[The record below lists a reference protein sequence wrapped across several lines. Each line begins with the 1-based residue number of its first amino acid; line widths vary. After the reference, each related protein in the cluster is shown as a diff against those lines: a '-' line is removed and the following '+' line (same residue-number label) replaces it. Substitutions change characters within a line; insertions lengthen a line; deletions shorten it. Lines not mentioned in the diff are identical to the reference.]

1 MHTHWKDMLIHSCY
15 GRRFK
20 EAKKIKKYKK
30 IRIQIWTDK
39 RMARDSRLFDYKLHF
54 PFLQI
59 VFLNWL
65 KRILRHNCLSSDY
78 EILQPICQYNKL
90 DNVSRFTTC
99 KKLSLEK
106 HLQISK
112 MISIWFVSTI
122 FYRKFPIQWGTRGLR
137 HWDGCEVLKYSI
149 GFMNKRW

>member
-39 RMARDSRLFDYKLHF
+39 RMARDSRLFDYKLHL

-78 EILQPICQYNKL
+78 EILQPICQYNRL
-90 DNVSRFTTC
+90 DNISRLLRIWYMLQ
-99 KKLSLEK
+99 KVPWEK
-106 HLQISK
+106 NLQISK
-112 MISIWFVSTI
+112 WFQFDSCQLSFIVNLQ
-122 FYRKFPIQWGTRGLR
+122 YNEARG
-137 HWDGCEVLKYSI
+137 DYDIEMAVKYWNI
-149 GFMNKRW
+149 P

>member
-1 MHTHWKDMLIHSCY
+1 MDMHTHSKDMLIPSCY

-20 EAKKIKKYKK
+20 EAKKIKKIQK

-65 KRILRHNCLSSDY
+65 KRIVRHNWLSSDY
-78 EILQPICQYNKL
+78 EILQPICQYNKRE
-90 DNVSRFTTC
+90 NISRLC
-99 KKLSLEK
+99 KIKIFIFRLFQRIWEK
-106 HLQISK
+106 YKGFIDE
-112 MISIWFVSTI
+112 ITYV
-122 FYRKFPIQWGTRGLR
+122 IQ
-137 HWDGCEVLKYSI
+137 HA
-149 GFMNKRW
+149 

>member
-65 KRILRHNCLSSDY
+65 KRIVRHNCLSSDY

-90 DNVSRFTTC
+90 DNISRFTTC

-112 MISIWFVSTI
+112 WFQFDSCQLSFIVN
-122 FYRKFPIQWGTRGLR
+122 FQYNEARG
-137 HWDGCEVLKYSI
+137 DYDIEMAVKYWNI
-149 GFMNKRW
+149 P

>member
-1 MHTHWKDMLIHSCY
+1 MDHKWICIRIERICLYSFY

-65 KRILRHNCLSSDY
+65 KRIVRHNCLSSDY

-90 DNVSRFTTC
+90 DNISRLKRIYKYQKWFQFDSC
-99 KKLSLEK
+99 QLSFIVNFQYNET
-106 HLQISK
+106 HGDHDIE
-112 MISIWFVSTI
+112 MAV
-122 FYRKFPIQWGTRGLR
+122 
-137 HWDGCEVLKYSI
+137 KYWNI
-149 GFMNKRW
+149 P

>member
-65 KRILRHNCLSSDY
+65 KRIVRHNCLSSDY

-90 DNVSRFTTC
+90 DNISRLTC

-106 HLQISK
+106 PLQISK
-112 MISIWFVSTI
+112 WFQFDSCQVSFI
-122 FYRKFPIQWGTRGLR
+122 VNFQYNEARG
-137 HWDGCEVLKYSI
+137 DYDIEMAVKYWNI
-149 GFMNKRW
+149 P